1 MRMNADFAFRK
12 TYWARNSI
20 FNFWIGK
27 SKPVAIASTCT
38 SSLNIICQYCY
49 RWFAAFSPNRG
60 AAWVN
65 ETFWL
70 CEHLTT
76 SSLLPLQRMFSLRK
90 PQVYVLLYREVR
102 FLLSQSAVI
111 CSDYAGSAA
120 IWGIFSKKIELI
132 GIHSRCIQTRIISW
146 LTPQTLMI
154 GGAMNINKNME
165 ILEWVESSENP
176 YISIVIAIASPLWM
190 LKLKAWFINARQPIR
205 LGTLTHTRDGSFF
218 FLFHYHQQPEQRD
231 GFQNCDNG
239 IEK

>member
-1 MRMNADFAFRK
+1 MRMNANFAFRK

-65 ETFWL
+65 ETLWTLDNLELASIATNVFRSANL
-70 CEHLTT
+70 MFA
-76 SSLLPLQRMFSLRK
+76 LLH
-90 PQVYVLLYREVR
+90 REVR

-111 CSDYAGSAA
+111 CSDYAGSAT

-205 LGTLTHTRDGSFF
+205 LGTHSHIPETDHTSSSYFIIISS
-218 FLFHYHQQPEQRD
+218 
-231 GFQNCDNG
+231 QNREMDFR
-239 IEK
+239 IATMK